1 MKIAALRELVNTT
14 EPEGWSPQQTEAF
27 LKTFPPLSVEL
38 DRASEFGKRLHRA
51 LAYHDFRY
59 YLVKAMGMGWKEIQ
73 IIRTGETVGVGFS
86 VGDEAWPLH
95 DVMIDFIMEPINRK
109 VLLAPR
115 GSYKSTLV
123 LYWLSWQIGRNPN
136 IRILFNTETYSNALT
151 YIQSMKTVLLQ
162 DDYVEI
168 FGEMRGDT
176 GWKDSGLR
184 VGPSYPGHQIERSHC
199 KGRTAKEATL
209 QPAGV
214 DKGITGG
221 HYEIIVNDDVV
232 TETNT
237 RTKHGLQKTI
247 DWYRSLEPILDP
259 GSLVLNIGTRYDHGD
274 LYGEL
279 DENHHEL
286 YRWLVLEADTGDFKP
301 TYRHLTEKWLREKY
315 DTMGSYMYS
324 CQYRNKPISHEDQLF
339 FREQFQL
346 IHPDDVPFGVNRYL
360 LVDAA
365 ASAEGGL
372 SRTAMAVVALDSL
385 KNIYVVHAFIKKL
398 KPSEVVAEIFST
410 YFQFGVRHMT
420 IEQTAWAEV
429 YKALIETEERLRQQ
443 HITIRA
449 LRNRTERS
457 KDQRIL
463 SLQGPFE
470 AGRIFWV
477 DTIDKELLHTIG
489 GAAYGEIVEEFV
501 DFPKGKRK
509 DFADALSDVMWIDS
523 KGSAC
528 PAPRHNHRPVT
539 SRQPVHLDKMVNGR
553 YPSQM
558 PTQPRQ
564 AAATTSISSRR
575 PSQGGWR
582 ERKVVGGRYR
592 ANS

>member
-1 MKIAALRELVNTT
+1 MKIAALRKLVKST
-14 EPEGWSPQQTEAF
+14 EPETWLPQQTEAF

-38 DRASEFGKRLHRA
+38 DRASGFGKRLHRA

-59 YLVKAMGMGWKEIQ
+59 YLIKAMDRGWKDVT
-73 IIRTGETVGVGFS
+73 IIRTGQTVGVGFS

-95 DVMIDFIMEPINRK
+95 DEMIDFIMEPVNRK
-109 VLLAPR
+109 VLLSPR

-136 IRILFNTETYSNALT
+136 IRILYNTETYSLALA
-151 YIQSMKTVLLQ
+151 YIQSMKTVMLQ
-162 DDYVEI
+162 DEYVEI

-199 KGRTAKEATL
+199 KGRTSKEATL

-237 RTKHGLQKTI
+237 RTKHGIQKVI
-247 DWYRSLEPILDP
+247 DWYKSLEPILDP
-259 GSLVLNIGTRYDHGD
+259 GSLVMLVGTRYDHGE
-274 LYGEL
+274 LFGEL
-279 DENHHEL
+279 KENHYEL
-286 YRWLVLEADTGDFKP
+286 YRWMVLEADTGDFKP
-301 TYRHLTEKWLREKY
+301 TFRHLTEEWLREKY
-315 DTMGSYMYS
+315 ETMGSYMYS
-324 CQYRNKPISHEDQLF
+324 CQYRNNPISHEDQLF
-339 FREQFQL
+339 FRERFQL
-346 IHPDDVPFGVNRYL
+346 INSDDVPYDVNRYL

-365 ASAEGGL
+365 SSAEGGL

-385 KNIYVVHAFIKKL
+385 KNIYVLHAFIKKL
-398 KPSEVVAEIFST
+398 KPSEVIEEIFST

-420 IEQTAWAEV
+420 MEQTAWAEV

-443 HITIRA
+443 HITIRS

-470 AGRIFWV
+470 SGRIFWV
-477 DTIDKELLHTIG
+477 DTIEKDLLHTTG

-501 DFPKGKRK
+501 GFPKAKRK

-523 KGSAC
+523 QGSAC
-528 PAPRHNHRPVT
+528 PAPRHNHRQVAN
-539 SRQPVHLDKMVNGR
+539 RQPVHLDKMVNGR

-558 PTQPRQ
+558 PTQPREVMGKS
-564 AAATTSISSRR
+564 SISSRR
-575 PSQGGWR
+575 PAQGGWR

-592 ANS
+592 VNS